1 MGIISLLKYSSSA
14 YPPSHPKHAINP
26 QTKPANPTNL
36 HLHVKIRNY
45 EIGDTEKIAKLFYD
59 TVHEVNIRDYTTA
72 QVDAWAPADTDIQTW
87 MQSLSSKFTFV
98 AEEGD
103 IIAGFGELEANGHI
117 DRFYCHKDF
126 QRQGV
131 GKLILTQ
138 IESKA
143 QELGLKKLFA
153 EASITARAF
162 FETQGFMVIKKQEV
176 ERRGQK
182 LINFV
187 MEKYL

>member
-1 MGIISLLKYSSSA
+1 MIM
-14 YPPSHPKHAINP
+14 
-26 QTKPANPTNL
+26 
-36 HLHVKIRNY
+36 KIRTY
-45 EIGDTEKIAKLFYD
+45 EISDTEKIVKLFYD

-72 QVDAWAPADTDIQTW
+72 QVDAWAPADTDIQKW

-103 IIAGFGELEANGHI
+103 TIAGFGELEINGHI

-143 QELGLKKLFA
+143 QDLGLEKLFA
-153 EASITARAF
+153 EASITARPF
-162 FETQGFMVIKKQEV
+162 FEAQGFIVMRKQEV
-176 ERRGQK
+176 ERREQK
-182 LINFV
+182 FINFV
-187 MEKYL
+187 MEKNI